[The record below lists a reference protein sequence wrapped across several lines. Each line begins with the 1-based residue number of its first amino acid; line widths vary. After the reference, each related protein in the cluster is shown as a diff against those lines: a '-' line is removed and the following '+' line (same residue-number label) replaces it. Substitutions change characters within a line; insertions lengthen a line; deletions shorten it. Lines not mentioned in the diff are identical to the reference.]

1 MLQDAPQ
8 HSGNKFGSRDCEA
21 ADKKP
26 LAILCRYHLPIAAFL
41 LKNRLCSRFALDP
54 LEVRGK
60 LASDL
65 GTGNSDATIDDHF

>member
-1 MLQDAPQ
+1 M
-8 HSGNKFGSRDCEA
+8 
-21 ADKKP
+21 
-26 LAILCRYHLPIAAFL
+26 
-41 LKNRLCSRFALDP
+41 KNRLNSRFALDP